1 MVEGM
6 SLFGIGF
13 SWGGFE
19 SLILPFEPNALERVS
34 TIAHDGP
41 LIRLHIGLEEVSDL
55 IADLEHGFDR
65 LRRVAG

>member
-19 SLILPFEPNALERVS
+19 SLILPFEPNALQRVS
-34 TIAHDGP
+34 TFAHDGP
-41 LIRLHIGLEEVSDL
+41 LIRLHIGLEEVADL
-55 IADLEHGFDR
+55 IADLEAGFER
-65 LRRVAG
+65 LRRAEA